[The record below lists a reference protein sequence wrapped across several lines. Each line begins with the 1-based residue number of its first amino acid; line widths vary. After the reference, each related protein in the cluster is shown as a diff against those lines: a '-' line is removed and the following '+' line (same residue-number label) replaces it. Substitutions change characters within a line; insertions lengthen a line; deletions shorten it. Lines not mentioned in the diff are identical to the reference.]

1 MAVKEARSHRK
12 ARPKSKA
19 SGGAEGPNSFRHFV
33 RKLRTTDAGL
43 GLFKVH
49 AAESNFPDTDSWAEI
64 RSYLVRIG
72 AQHEVL
78 VGARIAWREFR
89 SR

>member
-1 MAVKEARSHRK
+1 VVAKEARSRK
-12 ARPKSKA
+12 ARPEPKA
-19 SGGAEGPNSFRHFV
+19 SGGAEGPNSFRHFI
-33 RKLRTTDAGL
+33 RKLPTTNPGL

-49 AAESNFPDTDSWAEI
+49 AAESNFPDTESWAEI
-64 RSYLVRIG
+64 RSYLVRAG
-72 AQHEVL
+72 AQHEAV